1 MTEFAMIMDLAL
13 IWLVALVTGHVCIRF
28 KLPVIAGYMLA
39 GVIVGPHVLKWIH
52 QTEQIKVLAE
62 FGVAMLLFALGVD
75 LSLKQVLSSA
85 RKILSAGAMQI
96 LLTLI
101 AGWVIAS
108 LTGLASSP
116 AEGFL
121 FGSICAIS
129 SSVVISRT
137 LIDRGE
143 LESVHGRILIPLAL
157 VQDLSLVIIIPFL
170 PVLQRT
176 SGADYTGIILSGLK
190 AIFFVLIV
198 VLGATRIIP
207 PLLARSATT
216 NAKEIFLLTI
226 LVLCLSIALL
236 SQFLG
241 LSIALGAFLAGLM
254 MSESTYAHQALH
266 DVSPLRDIFSI
277 IFFVSVG
284 MLLDPVFISQNWLQV
299 TAFVTFLILGK
310 ALIGTFAA
318 LLATTSIRSAIL
330 VGTGLS
336 QIGEFSFVL
345 LTMGHEYKLISD
357 PIYNLFFAGAI
368 VSMIASPALM
378 SIVPKLMR
386 HHFQKEANQSYDF
399 KHKGLS
405 DHVVIC
411 GFGRTGRN
419 LGLVLEAF
427 QISFVV
433 IELNGS
439 IIEDLAVQGIP
450 HIYGDAMNQSTLAKA
465 QIADAAVLVLTMSD
479 PLTTEAVA
487 DFTRSRSPQLSII
500 ARAERTEDIP
510 LFRSAGANAIVQ
522 PEFEASIE
530 ITRLVLHSL
539 KRPFNEVHRALNV
552 IRSRRY
558 AIFQPD
564 IEALDAGAGIEFGDN
579 QIGLWFAITSQE
591 LEGKS
596 IAELNVRAETGATI
610 TAVKRDESTIAF
622 PEPAFHLTQHDWVY
636 AVGDT
641 TQLEQLEQKF
651 HLSQIKPPSQCQE
664 GSLS

>member
-1 MTEFAMIMDLAL
+1 MTELALIKDLAL
-13 IWLVALVTGHVCIRF
+13 IWAVALVTGHICIRF
-28 KLPVIAGYMLA
+28 KQPVIAGYMLA
-39 GVIVGPHVLKWIH
+39 GVIVGPYVLKWIH

-85 RKILSAGAMQI
+85 RRILSAGTAQI

-101 AGWVIAS
+101 AGWAIAS

-137 LIDRGE
+137 LVDRGE
-143 LESVHGRILIPLAL
+143 LDSAHGRILIPLAL
-157 VQDLSLVIIIPFL
+157 VQDLSLVVIIPFL
-170 PVLQRT
+170 PVLQST
-176 SGADYTGIILSGLK
+176 SETDYTGLLLSGLK
-190 AIFFVLIV
+190 AIIFIFFV
-198 VLGATRIIP
+198 VLGATRVIP
-207 PLLARSATT
+207 PILARSAKA

-226 LVLCLSIALL
+226 LVLCLAIALL
-236 SQFLG
+236 SQYLG

-277 IFFVSVG
+277 LFFVSVG
-284 MLLDPVFISQNWLQV
+284 MLLDPVFISQNLLQV
-299 TAFVTFLILGK
+299 TAFVLLLILGK
-310 ALIGTFAA
+310 ALIGTITA

-330 VGTGLS
+330 IGTGLS
-336 QIGEFSFVL
+336 QIGEFSFIL
-345 LTMGHEYKLISD
+345 LTMGHEYKLITD

-378 SIVPKLMR
+378 SIVPKLMK
-386 HHFQKEANQSYDF
+386 HHFQKETSRPNALQ
-399 KHKGLS
+399 HEGLQN
-405 DHVVIC
+405 HVVIC

-427 QISFVV
+427 QIPFIV

-450 HIYGDAMNQSTLAKA
+450 HIYGDAMNQLTLAKA

-487 DFTRSRSPQLSII
+487 NFTRQRNPELRII
-500 ARAERTEDIP
+500 ARAQRNDDIP
-510 LFRSAGANAIVQ
+510 LFRSAGVNAIVQ

-564 IEALDAGAGIEFGDN
+564 IEALEAGTGIEFGDS
-579 QIGLWFAITSQE
+579 QIGLWFTVTSQE

-610 TAVKRDESTIAF
+610 TAVKRNESTIAF
-622 PEPAFHLTQHDWVY
+622 PEPTFQLDQHDWIY
-636 AVGDT
+636 AVGNTD
-641 TQLEQLEQKF
+641 QLQQMEQKF
-651 HLSQIKPPSQCQE
+651 HLSQVQQLSQDT
-664 GSLS
+664 